1 MGGGGGGVGW
11 EIVRKKRGK
20 TGGVGQEQNRWEG
33 GWKRKHAVKV
43 KDEKEKEQ
51 EEGDSKNLFFVTL
64 QFLFTQIQTKKLLFA
79 GLHTPVHS
87 HTR

>member
-1 MGGGGGGVGW
+1 MGNSKKEEGGRREEMDRNKTVG
-11 EIVRKKRGK
+11 R
-20 TGGVGQEQNRWEG
+20 
-33 GWKRKHAVKV
+33 GWKRKHAV

-51 EEGDSKNLFFVTL
+51 EEGDLTPY
-64 QFLFTQIQTKKLLFA
+64 TQIQTKKLLFA